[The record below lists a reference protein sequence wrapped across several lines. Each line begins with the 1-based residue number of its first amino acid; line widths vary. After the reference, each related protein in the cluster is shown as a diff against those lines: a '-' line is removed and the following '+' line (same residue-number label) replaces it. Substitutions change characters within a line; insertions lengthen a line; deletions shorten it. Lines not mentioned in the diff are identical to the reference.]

1 MAAREA
7 AEDSMAAAEDSKAA
21 VEDSKAVAEDS
32 KVAAEDSKGAAEDGK
47 GAREAVVALAAA
59 EDLMAAAEVSDNVF
73 SMLINGKVGTVA
85 GNFFS
90 PFFMIEA
97 KITIKKC
104 SNRESTVFNF
114 NIGTYA
120 LSKKPPY
127 S

>member
-1 MAAREA
+1 MA
-7 AEDSMAAAEDSKAA
+7 
-21 VEDSKAVAEDS
+21 
-32 KVAAEDSKGAAEDGK
+32 
-47 GAREAVVALAAA
+47 AREAVVALAAA
-59 EDLMAAAEVSDNVF
+59 EDLMAAAEALMVAAEVSDDVF
-73 SMLINGKVGTVA
+73 SILINGKVGTIA
-85 GNFFS
+85 RNFCS